1 VAFESPI
8 YRAPSVPKISRR
20 NISSSVIRGAEAA
33 STATTPKLQRS
44 RFSFLKKQEL
54 KENKGSLKLES
65 TQLDA
70 LEETNRILFEIQNQL
85 SIDFATRIAERRQ
98 SIRGIKKQTEKE
110 KISRKE
116 ASIESIGKFNK
127 KVGNFFDKV
136 TAPAKSIFQKLLDF
150 FGIVLTGIAVNT
162 AFTWLSDEKNR
173 QKLSDTLQF
182 VGKYWKEIAGV
193 LIGLQVVST
202 IASLVASISTAV
214 ALLTNPIFLAAV
226 GLVASTA
233 ATVYRDRI
241 RKQQQEEELQKRI
254 KKENLSQEQI
264 KQIRETNLQLRTA
277 EIPSTATRQG
287 SAEMQLGILLSD
299 WFRRKGSRSKG
310 GTIEPFALK
319 ANIVKQ
325 YPNIIQRFSLGG
337 TVNGQGSQNIDSVPA
352 KLAPGEEV
360 IRASAANLFRPL
372 LKDINDNAGRLWIS
386 FSAGV
391 SQMLENNKIFQE
403 VIGKFN
409 IQLNLFKEQLDQFAT
424 DIKTKQIKQQPPSN
438 GSFDVSRRTKELNV
452 PPAMIT
458 PHEEVIPRSSVKQL
472 QPVLKQINVKKTRKT
487 SRAPIVI
494 PMTAPPIVQGGGD
507 ELIQPSGGTATEEP
521 QVSSTN
527 MMNPYMSITPQ
538 LYGIFV

>member
-20 NISSSVIRGAEAA
+20 NISSSVIRGAEAV
-33 STATTPKLQRS
+33 STVTTPKLQRS
-44 RFSFLKKQEL
+44 KFSFFRKQEL
-54 KENKGSLKLES
+54 KENKESLKLES

-70 LEETNRILFEIQNQL
+70 LEETNRILVEIQKQL
-85 SIDFATRIAERRQ
+85 SIDFAVRIAERKQ
-98 SIRGIKKQTEKE
+98 SIRGVKKQTEKE
-110 KISRKE
+110 RISRKE
-116 ASIESIGKFNK
+116 SAVEGITKFNN
-127 KVGNFFDKV
+127 KVSGIFDKV
-136 TAPAKSIFQKLLDF
+136 TAPAKSIFQKLIDF
-150 FGIVLTGIAVNT
+150 FGIVVTGIAVNT

-214 ALLTNPIFLAAV
+214 ALLTNPVFLSAV

-233 ATVYRDRI
+233 ATVYRDQLR
-241 RKQQQEEELQKRI
+241 RQQQEEELQKRI

-277 EIPSTATRQG
+277 EIPTATRQG

-299 WFRRKGSRSKG
+299 WFRRKGSKSKG
-310 GTIEPFALK
+310 GTIEPFELK
-319 ANIVKQ
+319 ANIIKQ
-325 YPNIIQRFSLGG
+325 YPNIIQRFSNGG
-337 TVNGQGSQNIDSVPA
+337 SVGGQGSQNVDSVPA
-352 KLAPGEEV
+352 RLAPGEEV
-360 IRASAANLFRPL
+360 IRASSASLFRPL
-372 LKDINDNAGRLWIS
+372 LKDINDNAGRIWSS

-391 SQMLENNKIFQE
+391 TQMLENNT
-403 VIGKFN
+403 VLRALLSDLN
-409 IQLNLFKEQLDQFAT
+409 IQLTIFKDQLDKFIS
-424 DIKTKQIKQQPPSN
+424 DVKYGNIKPNNTNAGP
-438 GSFDVSRRTKELNV
+438 VV
-452 PPAMIT
+452 PAPFKDNIPTMMS
-458 PHEEVIPRSSVKQL
+458 PGEHVIESSSSKKL
-472 QPVLKQINVKKTRKT
+472 QPVLRQINVKKTKKT
-487 SRAPIVI
+487 PRAPIVI

-521 QVSSTN
+521 QISSTN

>member
-1 VAFESPI
+1 MAFESPI

-70 LEETNRILFEIQNQL
+70 LEETNRILVEIQNQL

-214 ALLTNPIFLAAV
+214 ALLTNPVFLGAIASI
-226 GLVASTA
+226 VAIAGIVAIS
-233 ATVYRDRI
+233 
-241 RKQQQEEELQKRI
+241 KFFE
-254 KKENLSQEQI
+254 
-264 KQIRETNLQLRTA
+264 
-277 EIPSTATRQG
+277 PSTKERLKQAADAQQGKSLYVRGTGGVGDPFAELERQLYG
-287 SAEMQLGILLSD
+287 SPTAIPGDLDYRGGI
-299 WFRRKGSRSKG
+299 GNSKG
-310 GTIEPFALK
+310 GTILPISHPSYALK

-352 KLAPGEEV
+352 RLAPGEEV

-424 DIKTKQIKQQPPSN
+424 DIKTKQINQQPPSN